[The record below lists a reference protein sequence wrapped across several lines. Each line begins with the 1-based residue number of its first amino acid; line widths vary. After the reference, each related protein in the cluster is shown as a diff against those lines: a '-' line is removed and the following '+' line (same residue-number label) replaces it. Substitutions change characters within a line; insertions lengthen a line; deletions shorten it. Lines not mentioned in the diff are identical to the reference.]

1 MQATTAVG
9 FYGKL
14 PSRGDFLQRRVP
26 QEFVDT
32 WDAWLQ
38 QCMHSAKEVL
48 RERWLD
54 TYLTGPVWRFVL
66 SEGVCGSGCYA
77 GVMVPSVDRVGRCFP
92 LALVAQLDV
101 QDTPADLAC
110 RAQHWFDAAEAV
122 AINAVENTQL
132 DVDAFDDRVEQLGAH
147 LDQSAGAECEWL
159 QGLMQASDFPHRPAP
174 WHVPL
179 AGVHSMQRALNVLA
193 YRELTRTLRP
203 VALWW
208 TEGSNALGSCALVTR
223 GLPPTQSFVAML
235 AGEWRGAGW
244 ASIDPNPE
252 QHHLHSAAAA
262 ATPETTG
269 AGDTVVMP
277 GLGARPLEVSTF
289 HESLVRT
296 SSRPEPGMRFVDRP
310 DIGLWGVASADGL
323 DGGQAV
329 ADILQEVPPA
339 ATLSSLA
346 ESVRESLER
355 IQKSYYR
362 DDAAARA
369 IVFVARDDE
378 CALVCAGDVQALR
391 HSLGA
396 TDFLHAGNASGMTA
410 QSPAASADLMDLIN
424 SSAAPAPTTSRA
436 VEVRY
441 QTMRAGDY
449 WLVSGGPLFEPAH
462 LPQISA
468 ALTSATTE
476 ASAAFASVRA
486 ACDAGQWPQ
495 HSALP
500 LIVLRA
506 AHSSVGA

>member
-1 MQATTAVG
+1 
-9 FYGKL
+9 
-14 PSRGDFLQRRVP
+14 SRGDFLQRRVP
-26 QEFVDT
+26 QEFIDT

-48 RERWLD
+48 REKWLD

-66 SEGVCGSGCYA
+66 SSGVCGSGCYA
-77 GVMVPSVDRVGRCFP
+77 GVMLPSVDRVGRCFP
-92 LALVAQLDV
+92 LALIAQLDV
-101 QDTPADLAC
+101 QDTPTDIAC

-132 DVDAFDDRVEQLGAH
+132 DVDAFDDRVEQLGPH
-147 LDQSAGAECEWL
+147 LDQSASAECDWMY
-159 QGLMQASDFPHRPAP
+159 GLMQASDFPQRAAP

-179 AGVHSMQRALNVLA
+179 AGVHSMQRAMNVLA
-193 YRELTRTLRP
+193 YRELARTLRP

-208 TEGSNALGSCALVTR
+208 TEGSNPVGSCALVTR
-223 GLPPTQSFVAML
+223 GLPPAQSFVAML

-244 ASIDPNPE
+244 ASVDPNPE
-252 QHHLHSAAAA
+252 AHHMHSAAEAA
-262 ATPETTG
+262 APEPSG
-269 AGDTVVMP
+269 GGDTVVMP
-277 GLGARPLEVSTF
+277 GLTAAAGPLQVSTF

-310 DIGLWGVASADGL
+310 EIGLWGVASADGA

-329 ADILQEVPPA
+329 ADILQEVPA
-339 ATLSSLA
+339 AADLSSLA
-346 ESVRESLER
+346 ESVRQSLER
-355 IQKSYYR
+355 IQQSFYR
-362 DDAAARA
+362 NDDSARA
-369 IVFVARDDE
+369 IVFVTRDDE

-391 HSLGA
+391 HSLGT
-396 TDFLHAGNASGMTA
+396 TDFLHAGGAEPA
-410 QSPAASADLMDLIN
+410 PLPAASGNLMDLIN
-424 SSAAPAPTTSRA
+424 GSAAPAPVKSRR

-449 WLVSGGPLFEPAH
+449 WLVSGGPLFEAAH

-468 ALTSATTE
+468 ALATAATE
-476 ASAAFASVRA
+476 ASAAFANVRA
-486 ACDAGQWPQ
+486 ACDAGQWPR

-506 AHSSVGA
+506 APVGA

>member
-1 MQATTAVG
+1 MQAPTAVG

-48 RERWLD
+48 QERWLD

-66 SEGVCGSGCYA
+66 SEGVCGSGSYA
-77 GVMVPSVDRVGRCFP
+77 GVMLPSVDRVGRCFP
-92 LALVAQLDV
+92 LALIAQLDV
-101 QDTPADLAC
+101 QDSPTDIAC

-132 DVDAFDDRVEQLGAH
+132 DVDAFDDRVEQLGPH
-147 LDQSAGAECEWL
+147 LDQSSGAECEWM
-159 QGLMQASDFPHRPAP
+159 QQLMQSSDFPHRAAP

-179 AGVHSMQRALNVLA
+179 AGVYSMQRALNVLA
-193 YRELTRTLRP
+193 YRELSRTLRP
-203 VALWW
+203 LALWW

-244 ASIDPNPE
+244 ASTDPNPE
-252 QHHLHSAAAA
+252 QHHLHSATASTAPDTA
-262 ATPETTG
+262 IH
-269 AGDTVVMP
+269 GDTVVMP
-277 GLGARPLEVSTF
+277 GLGAGPLEVSTF
-289 HESLVRT
+289 HEPLVRT

-310 DIGLWGVASADGL
+310 EIGLWGVASAEGA

-329 ADILQEVPPA
+329 ADILHEVPPA

-355 IQKSYYR
+355 IQSAYR
-362 DDAAARA
+362 GAGLARA
-369 IVFVARDDE
+369 IVFVAHEGE

-396 TDFLHAGNASGMTA
+396 TDFMHTGSSDSIAPP
-410 QSPAASADLMDLIN
+410 SPAATGDLMDLIN
-424 SSAAPAPTTSRA
+424 SSAAAAPARSRA

-441 QTMRAGDY
+441 QTMRAGDC
-449 WLVSGGPLFEPAH
+449 WLVSGGPLFAPGD
-462 LPQISA
+462 LPQINI
-468 ALTSATTE
+468 ALTSAANE

-506 AHSSVGA
+506 SHSSVGG